1 MPDEGSPAVRAVRG
15 SFSPE
20 AAVQA
25 LAKAKGTAATAP
37 EQDFVGQL
45 LEDYAP
51 GDLPQLTLADFGA
64 LALDLWTWCAAHPPL
79 DEPAIRLTDAHG
91 GGRAPPGAGPAAD
104 RAGRPAVPGGQR
116 DGRTGRSG
124 PRRPRHDAPGGGGQ
138 SRAALGDRG
147 ADGSA
152 GRGPARAGCST
163 TSRPCWPTSMRRW
176 TISRPCWGWWGRTLA
191 ELERTA
197 PDSPDKAEG
206 PGPAALAGGPALRVP
221 GARGL

>member
-1 MPDEGSPAVRAVRG
+1 MISPRTGIGSAPTGESHARRRQPGCARVRG

-79 DEPAIRLTDAHG
+79 DEPAIG
-91 GGRAPPGAGPAAD
+91 
-104 RAGRPAVPGGQR
+104 
-116 DGRTGRSG
+116 
-124 PRRPRHDAPGGGGQ
+124 
-138 SRAALGDRG
+138 
-147 ADGSA
+147 
-152 GRGPARAGCST
+152 
-163 TSRPCWPTSMRRW
+163 
-176 TISRPCWGWWGRTLA
+176 
-191 ELERTA
+191 
-197 PDSPDKAEG
+197 
-206 PGPAALAGGPALRVP
+206 
-221 GARGL
+221 